1 MTFVAYNLT
10 QCKEGSMIK
19 KFSFLICSLVIVMNL
34 AACNTTKGVG
44 KDIEASGEAIQRA
57 AE

>member
-1 MTFVAYNLT
+1 MAVCNLT

-19 KFSFLICSLVIVMNL
+19 KFSLLICSLAIITSL
-34 AACNTTKGVG
+34 TACNTTKGVG

-57 AE
+57 AEYN